1 MRQTQGV
8 SVSRSSWCL
17 PLTNFLKCFTFLLTY
32 MCPCSQVSLSVT
44 CSVPPFSSCWV
55 SPVSS
60 GLLSLPSLYSTV
72 QYNTVQYSTKH
83 YNNIPPMSTL
93 FLVSIQITQWLPVV
107 THLVPSSSPW
117 IRNQTSKGQN
127 WLLNIHL
134 ITNCQDFARIGSGLP
149 IVLWKKS
156 PWMKTPFSL
165 CLSLALTLPHWGRI
179 PITRFGTRFLSLSDS
194 YKRTELTFL

>member
-1 MRQTQGV
+1 
-8 SVSRSSWCL
+8 
-17 PLTNFLKCFTFLLTY
+17 
-32 MCPCSQVSLSVT
+32 MCVLVPRCLSVT

-55 SPVSS
+55 SLAVQ
-60 GLLSLPSLYSTV
+60 YNTI
-72 QYNTVQYSTKH
+72 QYNTVQ
-83 YNNIPPMSTL
+83 NITITYLRRSH
-93 FLVSIQITQWLPVV
+93 SIQITQWLPVV